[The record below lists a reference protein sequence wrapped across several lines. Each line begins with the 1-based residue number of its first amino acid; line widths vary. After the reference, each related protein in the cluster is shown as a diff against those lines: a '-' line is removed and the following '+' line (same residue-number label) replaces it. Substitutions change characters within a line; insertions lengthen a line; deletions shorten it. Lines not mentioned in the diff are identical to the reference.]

1 MAKRLYY
8 FVVSGYKGES
18 DYREALGG
26 VIAEDITRALE
37 IARERFGDVAAINV
51 ENGEQPLFI
60 DDRVVSFDQADLAEQ
75 VKAIDARKAKRRAV
89 PQTAPKTDE

>member
-8 FVVSGYKGES
+8 FVVSAYKGQQ
-18 DYREALGG
+18 DYREAVGG
-26 VIAEDITRALE
+26 VVAEDITRACE
-37 IARERFGDVAAINV
+37 IAREKFGDVAAINM

-75 VKAIDARKAKRRAV
+75 VKAIDARKANRMAV
-89 PQTAPKTDE
+89 PQKAPKTDE